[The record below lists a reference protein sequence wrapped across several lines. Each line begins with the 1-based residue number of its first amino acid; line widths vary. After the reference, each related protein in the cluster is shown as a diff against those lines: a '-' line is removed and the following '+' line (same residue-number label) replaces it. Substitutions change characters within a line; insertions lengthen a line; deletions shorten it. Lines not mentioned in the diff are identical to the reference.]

1 MEEVINALMAA
12 IMSNQVNIP
21 LLQPLFRLMVQ
32 IPGAGFMVSFILWK
46 PFFAALISPGF
57 ATLGIL
63 LLFFPWV
70 ERKLCGR
77 IQWRVGPHEIVWWL
91 GGIIQLLADSLR
103 FLFQEVIVHKDAQ
116 RPYFLQFPFLTF
128 IPTLLP
134 LLFIPA
140 GSIVAIQTPYAIQII
155 LALVCLF
162 PLFIIGLGWAS
173 NSRFA
178 FIGTVREAF
187 MYFAYEVAF
196 IVAVL
201 AMVILYGTSDLVEI
215 GAHQA
220 GWVWGICIN
229 PVAAV
234 VFFIGAAMATA
245 RLPFEIADAE
255 QELAAGPHVEYSGI
269 GFGLIYVICYE
280 KAYILSGLMT
290 VLFLGGGSGPQI
302 GVLGELSGLIWF
314 LLKTFIVMV
323 TLFVLRVLYP
333 RYRLDQALNI
343 GWSSLLSLSLFALAL
358 SIAITAVAGAGAVAG
373 AVGGGIV

>member
-1 MEEVINALMAA
+1 MEEVIKEIINALITA
-12 IMSNQVNIP
+12 IMSNQVKIP
-21 LLQPLFRLMVQ
+21 VLEPFLKLISQLPV
-32 IPGAGFMVSFILWK
+32 GGFIVSFALWK

-63 LLFFPWV
+63 LLFFPWI

-91 GGIIQLLADSLR
+91 GGIIQLLADSVR

-162 PLFIIGLGWAS
+162 PLFILGLGWAS

-187 MYFAYEVAF
+187 MYFAYEIAF
-196 IVAVL
+196 VVAVI

-215 GAHQA
+215 GNNQA
-220 GWVWGICIN
+220 VWGIFLN
-229 PVAAV
+229 PVAAI
-234 VFFIGAAMATA
+234 VFFIGAAMATS
-245 RLPFEIADAE
+245 RLPFEIAEAD

-269 GFGLIYVICYE
+269 GFGLIYVVCYE

-290 VLFLGGGSGPQI
+290 VLFLGGGSGPVI
-302 GVLGELSGLIWF
+302 GMLGELSGLVWF
-314 LLKTFIVMV
+314 LLKTIIVMT
-323 TLFVLRVLYP
+323 TLFVLRVIYP
-333 RYRLDQALNI
+333 RYRLDQGLRI
-343 GWSSLLSLSLFALAL
+343 GWSSLLSLSLIAVVI
-358 SIAITAVAGAGAVAG
+358 SIAIS
-373 AVGGGIV
+373 VGGGGVV